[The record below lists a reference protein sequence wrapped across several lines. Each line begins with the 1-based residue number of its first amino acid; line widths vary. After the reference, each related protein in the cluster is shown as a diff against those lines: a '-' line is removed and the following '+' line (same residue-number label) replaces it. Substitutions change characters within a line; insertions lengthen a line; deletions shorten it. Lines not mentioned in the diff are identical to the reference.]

1 MGILWPVL
9 FLCLLAG
16 GAFWLWRGRP
26 GFLTDSLG
34 LQQQDQAEALARA
47 RATAGGQLS
56 AFEQMMLNK
65 PKASM
70 DNATVLK
77 LVKAGVS
84 KDVVLQMI
92 RTSNSDYDVSAN
104 AIIELKE
111 AGVDQ
116 SIILAMISASYGTR

>member
-1 MGILWPVL
+1 MNILWPVL

-16 GAFWLWRGRP
+16 GAFWFWRGRSGP
-26 GFLTDSLG
+26 TDSLG

-84 KDVVLQMI
+84 KDIILQMI
-92 RTSNSDYDVSAN
+92 HTSNSEYDVTAN

-116 SIILAMISASYGTR
+116 AIILAMISASYGTR